1 MLKEDAERQNVA
13 HHAVLVVG
21 LVDSGNVEVNLGTG
35 VFDRE
40 RERESKGSR
49 GKTKDGLAE
58 LKFLIS

>member
-13 HHAVLVVG
+13 HHAVLIVG

-40 RERESKGSR
+40 RERAKVR
-49 GKTKDGLAE
+49 GVRQKTVWQ
-58 LKFLIS
+58 S